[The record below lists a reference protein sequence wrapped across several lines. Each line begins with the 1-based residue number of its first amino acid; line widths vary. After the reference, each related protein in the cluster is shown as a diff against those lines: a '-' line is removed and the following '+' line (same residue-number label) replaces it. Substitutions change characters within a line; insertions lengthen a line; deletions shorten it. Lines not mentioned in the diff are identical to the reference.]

1 VKDAP
6 VSTAD
11 PDGPAAGHNP
21 SLPEDVLARRAPVGI
36 VVVDAQGVVVWAN
49 PAAARILG
57 AVDPTGPDPASFAGR
72 PFADVVHPDDRPT
85 VLTALER
92 RDETPVAVRTCAG
105 GEGRPVSLVAV
116 GEGAS
121 TLVYLDAP
129 GGPFPGLDPAG
140 GVSRY
145 QRLVRDGDD
154 TVVVCDA
161 AGTVRR
167 VFGNPD
173 DLLGWSSGHWE
184 GRSVF
189 DCGHP
194 DELEIQRQAWA
205 QLLRMPGVPLTRE
218 VRVADSSGRWVWL
231 QLTGTNLLEDPA
243 IGAIVLVGRDITRTK
258 EHQRLQRDQYEIFEL
273 IACAAPLDLVLSRL
287 ALLVEEHLHR
297 CCAGFFLLEDGR
309 LRAGG
314 GSRLPPSYVSSVSGP
329 RPRWFGALRAALLTG
344 RTAIDADVAA
354 FDDERRSTL
363 GDAASV
369 LAIPV
374 QDELSEHEPCGA
386 LVVHLLDAR
395 TLRSDEEIVALA
407 ATRLAS
413 IALQRHRTQQQ
424 LSYLAHH
431 DHLTGLPNRA
441 RVQSKLDDAIAYAR
455 THNTSLAVM
464 FLDIDNFKIVNDSLG
479 HSAGDHV
486 LVGFA
491 ERLSEMLRPGDT
503 VGRFGGDEFVVL
515 LENITSIDDAVL
527 VADRLL
533 EDFSHPLRIGDE
545 TVFLS
550 LSIGIAISVGGH
562 DSSDVLLRNA
572 DSAMYQAKSRGRA
585 RVEVFDD
592 GHPARS
598 ARRLQLEGDL
608 HRALDLGQFELHWQ
622 PKVALDTGRI
632 VCAEALVRWRH
643 PERGLIHPTEF
654 IRVTEE
660 IELIVR
666 IGAWVLDEAIRQR
679 AAWEAVHGDEAPW
692 SIAVNVSALQLA
704 APRAMDSVLQVLR
717 RWRWAP
723 ERLVLELTE
732 SVLVDDDGETSPI
745 LQDLKDLGVQLAI
758 DDFGTGYSSLSYLH
772 RYPVDHVKLD
782 RSFVTPIDEHGEG
795 SAIARAVINMA
806 HALGISVTAEGV
818 ETEAQLRGLRVLGC
832 DWAQGFLFSPPLPA
846 EDFAALLTT
855 HPRYF

>member
-1 VKDAP
+1 
-6 VSTAD
+6 VSTGH
-11 PDGPAAGHNP
+11 PDGTTAAGHNP
-21 SLPEDVLARRAPVGI
+21 ALPEEALVRRAPMGI
-36 VVVDAQGVVVWAN
+36 AVVDERGVVVQAN
-49 PAAARILG
+49 PAAARL
-57 AVDPTGPDPASFAGR
+57 VDPEHPDPASLTGR
-72 PFADVVHPDDRPT
+72 PLVDLVHPDDRRA
-85 VLTALER
+85 VLRALEQ
-92 RDETPVAVRTCAG
+92 RDDAPVQVRSGAEVAG
-105 GEGRPVSLVAV
+105 GPLVLVASA
-116 GEGAS
+116 EGTS
-121 TLVYLDAP
+121 TLVYLDAV
-129 GGPFPGLDPAG
+129 GGLALRPALAG
-140 GVSRY
+140 AVTRY

-154 TVVVCDA
+154 TVLVCDA
-161 AGTVRR
+161 TGTIRR
-167 VFGNPD
+167 VFGAPD
-173 DLLGWSSGHWE
+173 DLLGWSAGQWE

-189 DCGHP
+189 ACGHP
-194 DELEIQRQAWA
+194 DERQTLHRAWA
-205 QLLRMPGVPLTRE
+205 QLLRRPGVPLTRE
-218 VRVADSSGRWVWL
+218 LRVADSTGRWVWL
-231 QLTGTNLLEDPA
+231 QVTGTNLLDDPA
-243 IGAIVLVGRDITRTK
+243 VGAVVLAGRDITRTK

-273 IACAAPLDLVLSRL
+273 IACAAPLELVLSRL
-287 ALLVEEHLHR
+287 GLLVEEHLHR

-314 GSRLPPSYVSSVSGP
+314 GSRLPAAYVSSVSGP
-329 RPRWFGALRAALLTG
+329 RSRWFGALRAALLTG
-344 RTAIDADVAA
+344 RTAIDADGAFAA
-354 FDDERRSTL
+354 FGADRRSTL
-363 GDAASV
+363 ADAASV

-386 LVVHLLDAR
+386 LVIHLLDAR

-441 RVQSKLDDAIAYAR
+441 RVQGKLDDAIAYAHA
-455 THNTSLAVM
+455 HNTSLAVM

-515 LENITSIDDAVL
+515 LENITSVDDAVL

-533 EDFSHPLRIGDE
+533 EDFGHPLRIGDE

-550 LSIGIAISVGGH
+550 LSIGIAMSIGGH

-592 GHPARS
+592 GLPARS

-704 APRAMDSVLQVLR
+704 APSALDSVLQVLR

-723 ERLVLELTE
+723 ERLLLELTE
-732 SVLVDDDGETSPI
+732 SVLVGEDGEASPI
-745 LQDLKDLGVQLAI
+745 LEGLRTLGVQLAI

-772 RYPVDHVKLD
+772 RYPIDHVKLD

-818 ETEAQLRGLRVLGC
+818 ETEAQLRGLRALGC
-832 DWAQGFLFSPPLPA
+832 DRAQGFLFSPPLPG

-855 HPRYF
+855 RPRYL

>member
-1 VKDAP
+1 

-11 PDGPAAGHNP
+11 RGGGGATGHNP
-21 SLPEDVLARRAPVGI
+21 SLPEEVLARRAPVGI
-36 VVVDAQGVVVWAN
+36 VVVDTAGVVVWAN
-49 PAAARILG
+49 PAAARL
-57 AVDPTGPDPASFAGR
+57 VGPAGVPDLDGPEPASLAGLR
-72 PFADVVHPDDRPT
+72 FTDLLHPDDRQ
-85 VLTALER
+85 TAQAALDR
-92 RDETPVAVRTCAG
+92 RDEAPVSVHAG
-105 GEGRPVSLVAV
+105 ARPVSLVAV
-116 GEGAS
+116 PEGPS
-121 TLVYLDAP
+121 TLVYVDAL
-129 GGPFPGLDPAG
+129 GGPFSGPDLTG
-140 GVSRY
+140 GVARY
-145 QRLVRDGDD
+145 QQLVRDGDD
-154 TVVVCDA
+154 TIVVCNA
-161 AGTVRR
+161 AGTIHR
-167 VFGNPD
+167 VFGEPEN
-173 DLLGWSSGHWE
+173 LLGWSAGQWE
-184 GRSVF
+184 RRSVF

-194 DELEIQRQAWA
+194 DERVNQRQAWA
-205 QLLRMPGVPLTRE
+205 QLLRKPGVPLTRE
-218 VRVADSSGRWVWL
+218 LRVADSTGRWVWL
-231 QLTGTNLLEDPA
+231 QVTGTNLLEDPA
-243 IGAIVLVGRDITRTK
+243 VGAIVLVGRDITRSK

-314 GSRLPPSYVSSVSGP
+314 GSRLPASYVSAVSGP

-344 RTAIDADVAA
+344 RTAFDAEAA
-354 FDDERRSTL
+354 FDTDRSSIL

-386 LVVHLLDAR
+386 LVIHLLDAR
-395 TLRSDEEIVALA
+395 TIRSDEEIVALA

-413 IALQRHRTQQQ
+413 IALQRDRSQRQ

-441 RVQSKLDDAIAYAR
+441 RVQGKLDDAIAYAR
-455 THNTSLAVM
+455 AHNTSLAVM

-486 LVGFA
+486 LIGFA
-491 ERLSEMLRPGDT
+491 ERLSEMFRPGDT

-515 LENITSIDDAVL
+515 LEHITSIDDAVL

-533 EDFSHPLRIGDE
+533 EDFGHPLRIGDE

-550 LSIGIAISVGGH
+550 LSIGIAMSIGGH

-592 GHPARS
+592 GHRARS
-598 ARRLQLEGDL
+598 TRRLQLEGDL

-660 IELIVR
+660 NELIVR
-666 IGAWVLDEAIRQR
+666 IGAWVLDEAIRQH
-679 AAWEAVHGDEAPW
+679 AAWEAGYGDEAPW

-704 APRAMDSVLQVLR
+704 APRAIDSVLRVLR

-732 SVLVDDDGETSPI
+732 SVLVDEDGEASPI
-745 LQDLKDLGVQLAI
+745 LRDLKNLGVQLAI

-772 RYPVDHVKLD
+772 RHPVDHVKLD

-818 ETEAQLRGLRVLGC
+818 ETEAQLRGLRALGC
-832 DWAQGFLFSPPLPA
+832 DRAQGFLFSPPLPA
-846 EDFAALLTT
+846 DDFAVLLTT
-855 HPRYF
+855 RPRYS